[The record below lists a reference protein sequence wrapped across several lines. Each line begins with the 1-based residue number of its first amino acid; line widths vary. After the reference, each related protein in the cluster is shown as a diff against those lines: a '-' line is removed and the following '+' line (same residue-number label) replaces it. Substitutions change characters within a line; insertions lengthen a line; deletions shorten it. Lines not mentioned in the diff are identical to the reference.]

1 MAGILGTIVN
11 SAPVIQYAQG
21 ASQKAAMPVAD
32 YLAPVVNVGS
42 TVGTYTVYDE
52 KARFR
57 VPNTKRAPMQ
67 KATNIRLAGK
77 QLTYR
82 LTPHA
87 LDVPVDIIER
97 DGGLF
102 DSSGAP
108 IAAAVNGDG
117 QNIAAI
123 NLLQEAADEGAEVGN
138 LDREKET
145 VDLAI
150 AALTGGAEDIT
161 LGTDDPVAKI
171 DMLGILKVLKAA
183 KYGSAMGARVLCGAT
198 ALANLKNDEKVRGRF
213 IVGPGAPLGVVAP
226 NESNLGQLF
235 LGSPQVRA
243 SFMVYDDAPEGVAE
257 DIQFILDNSILV
269 FAALP
274 APRRHDPSFMKCFMP
289 RGQWMVP
296 GTYTSEDQRQT
307 VAKFDW
313 WMFPFVGNAAAG
325 QMFNIVEAEA
335 VRRDLKDAK
344 NEAGKRIAKEQKEKA
359 EKARDENKA

>member
-1 MAGILGTIVN
+1 MAGILGTLVN

-32 YLAPVVNVGS
+32 FLAPVVNVGS

-57 VPNTKRAPMQ
+57 LPNTKRAPMQ
-67 KATNIRLAGK
+67 KATNLRLSGK

-102 DSSGAP
+102 DAGGSP
-108 IAAAVNGDG
+108 ISAAVNGDG
-117 QNIAAI
+117 ANVAAI

-145 VDLAI
+145 IDLAI
-150 AALTGGAEDIT
+150 AALTGGALDIT

-171 DMLGILKVLKAA
+171 DAGILTVLKAA

-198 ALANLKNDEKVRGRF
+198 ALASLKNDSTVRGRF
-213 IVGPGAPLGVVAP
+213 IVGQGAPVGIVAP
-226 NESNLGQLF
+226 NEANLGQLF

-257 DIQFILDNSILV
+257 DIQFILDNSIIV

-296 GTYTSEDQRQT
+296 GTYLSEDQRQT

-313 WMFPFVGNAAAG
+313 WMFPFVGNASAG
-325 QMFNIVEAEA
+325 QLFNVVADGA
-335 VRRDLKDAK
+335 SRSDLADAK
-344 NEAGKRIAKEQKEKA
+344 NEAGKRISKAAKEAA
-359 EKARDENKA
+359 EKAKG